1 MMNEEQKM
9 ENGTETIPEL
19 ILVTDEKKN
28 PSGELKNNGKLIAE
42 MGSRTLTEAEQK
54 AVDDTAAKIDLRNSS
69 MILQYGVAAQ
79 QKVAEFSDSA
89 LTSVSTRDMGE
100 IGDTLSSLVSQL
112 HGIEDAGKR
121 GGLFHRASTRVK
133 RMKAK
138 YSDVTA
144 NIETICG
151 TLEAHQ
157 DRLTKDIAV
166 LDRLYDVNLS
176 NFKELSLYILAGKK
190 ALAAAR
196 EKDLVEFAER
206 AKQSGLPEDAQAAND
221 FAALCDRFE
230 KRLYDLQL
238 TRTVSWQMAP
248 QIRMIQSNDLVMT
261 QKIQSTLVNTIPLW
275 KSQMVIALG
284 LAHSQEAI
292 AAERAVN
299 DMTNELLRKNAEA
312 LKVGTVETAREAERG
327 IVDLETLKHT
337 NETLISTLD
346 EVLAIQNEGKERR
359 RAAEGELARIEN
371 EMRERLLKVTEQE

>member
-1 MMNEEQKM
+1 MVNEEQKM
-9 ENGTETIPEL
+9 ENSTETIPEL

-121 GGLFHRASTRVK
+121 GGLFRRASTRVK

-206 AKQSGLPEDAQAAND
+206 AKQSGLQEDAQAAND

-238 TRTVSWQMAP
+238 TRTVSLQMAP

-371 EMRERLLKVTEQE
+371 EMRERLLKVTEQ